1 VWNSTQ
7 IVEERAADGSK
18 QKRWTGGVEFLDSS
32 NQQTGKRL
40 LTTDHLGSSRAVVDG
55 TNGTI
60 TASYAFSPWGKRSRI
75 AGTEDVS
82 NGYTGHLW
90 HESGLSL
97 AVYRPYNPETGRWP
111 SRDPLGEPA
120 FETVREFTRG
130 LEIPETLTSQHDKN
144 ENSKPNE
151 DKEYVFTENNS
162 INNSDYNGLDI
173 TLETGNNSGKVL
185 NDVVHQNVCG
195 DCNGQKTC
203 FSFAAIGARAPWASS
218 TWLGWS
224 SWVGPSPLMG
234 HIYSPSP
241 VPGAAIA
248 SRHTSTPAQTKK
260 WIRYVTTRLGMQ
272 DTYSVANH
280 NCRKYAQWEF
290 RDAPLHW

>member
-1 VWNSTQ
+1 
-7 IVEERAADGSK
+7 VEERAADGSK

-111 SRDPLGEPA
+111 SRDPIEEKGGMNLYEIVRNDTVNKIDYLGLA
-120 FETVREFTRG
+120 CMVKMTCSKVSETRPGIIDRMRGMCFMCNYTCSATAIPGSSARCIEFADVLDGTGRARY
-130 LEIPETLTSQHDKN
+130 DKGC
-144 ENSKPNE
+144 P
-151 DKEYVFTENNS
+151 
-162 INNSDYNGLDI
+162 
-173 TLETGNNSGKVL
+173 
-185 NDVVHQNVCG
+185 
-195 DCNGQKTC
+195 
-203 FSFAAIGARAPWASS
+203 S
-218 TWLGWS
+218 TWIYWEQYPDNVMDDLESNGE
-224 SWVGPSPLMG
+224 VPDSP
-234 HIYSPSP
+234 HT
-241 VPGAAIA
+241 PG
-248 SRHTSTPAQTKK
+248 RN
-260 WIRYVTTRLGMQ
+260 Y
-272 DTYSVANH
+272 
-280 NCRKYAQWEF
+280 
-290 RDAPLHW
+290 